1 MTRMPNFSPESMT
14 DAQRRVYDVVLAGPR
29 GVVRGPVQVWLQ
41 NPGLAEHA
49 QALGAYCRFHTTLP
63 PRLSELAI
71 IVTAV
76 HWRAGYEWRSHM
88 PMAVAA
94 GLPQAVADAILAGTP
109 PPFAGEDEAVVHRF
123 ATELLDV
130 HAVSQ
135 PTWDRAQS
143 VLGTHAVIDL
153 VGVLG
158 YYALI
163 SMTIKAFEIG
173 AAPDGDETFG
183 SNTEGGRTGS

>member
-1 MTRMPNFSPESMT
+1 MT
-14 DAQRRVYDVVLAGPR
+14 DAQRRVHDAVLAGPR

-49 QALGAYCRFHTTLP
+49 QALGAYCRFNTALP
-63 PRLSELAI
+63 SRLSELAI
-71 IVTAV
+71 ITTAV
-76 HWRAGYEWRSHM
+76 HWRAGYEWRSHA

-109 PPFAGEDEAVVHRF
+109 PPFAQDDEAVVHRF
-123 ATELLDV
+123 ATELLRDQV
-130 HAVSQ
+130 VSP
-135 PTWDRAQS
+135 PTWDRAQA
-143 VLGTHAVIDL
+143 VLGMNAVIDL

-173 AAPDGDETFG
+173 VAPGGDETFG
-183 SNTEGGRTGS
+183 HG